1 MAIKTAQVF
10 ITEDNYRFD
19 NREAA
24 ITHEVKTE
32 ALRALK
38 SILEVSMKSARP
50 DSMLAELLLESQA
63 VSDVLT
69 RYRKRMP
76 KQKELENVS

>member
-10 ITEDNYRFD
+10 ITEDNHRFD

-24 ITHEVKTE
+24 MTHEVKTE
-32 ALRALK
+32 ARKALQ
-38 SILEVSMKSARP
+38 SILAISMKSGRP
-50 DSMLAELLLESQA
+50 DSILQELLLESQA
-63 VSDVLT
+63 ISDVLT